1 MVAVEVSTAAEDS
14 TAVLRTLP
22 AEALEA
28 ADSVEAA
35 LDPRSRLVLS
45 LAQYSARHPVTMAA
59 VTGQVTTTTHMP
71 TITATAVV
79 TITAMAAVT
88 IMAMPLAMVSSA
100 SQEQFSVARTAADI
114 SANNEFKK
122 APDWALFLT
131 STNESRSLFS
141 LPLKV
146 SHPRTYDAAKLNNAW
161 RRRIRAG
168 NCNTPA
174 REDV

>member
-79 TITAMAAVT
+79 TITVMAAVT

-114 SANNEFKK
+114 SASNEFKK
-122 APDWALFLT
+122 RPIGRFFYPRRMRAEAFFT
-131 STNESRSLFS
+131 SFESVHDTLE
-141 LPLKV
+141 
-146 SHPRTYDAAKLNNAW
+146 RT
-161 RRRIRAG
+161 
-168 NCNTPA
+168 TPPS
-174 REDV
+174 

>member
-1 MVAVEVSTAAEDS
+1 MAVEVSTAADSTVMEDS
-14 TAVLRTLP
+14 TVVLRTLP

-28 ADSVEAA
+28 VDSVEAA

-45 LAQYSARHPVTMAA
+45 LAQYLARRPVTMAA

-79 TITAMAAVT
+79 TITAMPPK
-88 IMAMPLAMVSSA
+88 MASSA

-122 APDWALFLT
+122 APDWVLF
-131 STNESRSLFS
+131 
-141 LPLKV
+141 
-146 SHPRTYDAAKLNNAW
+146 
-161 RRRIRAG
+161 
-168 NCNTPA
+168 
-174 REDV
+174 